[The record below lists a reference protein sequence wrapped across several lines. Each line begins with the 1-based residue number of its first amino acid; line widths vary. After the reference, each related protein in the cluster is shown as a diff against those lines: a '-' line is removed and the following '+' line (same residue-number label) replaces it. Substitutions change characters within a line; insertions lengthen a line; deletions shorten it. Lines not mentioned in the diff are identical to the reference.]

1 MAGVIEGVPKA
12 TPTEL
17 VYWQFGGSKPAPKTV
32 DAEGG
37 PVVAAEKALTNLRAL
52 LAKYA
57 DPQQPFFSKPRVQF
71 LKPYDEY
78 DLLARRKEWAAER
91 GEE

>member
-1 MAGVIEGVPKA
+1 
-12 TPTEL
+12 
-17 VYWQFGGSKPAPKTV
+17 
-32 DAEGG
+32 
-37 PVVAAEKALTNLRAL
+37 L

-57 DPQQPFFSKPRVQF
+57 DPKQAFFSKPRVQF

-78 DLLARRKEWAAER
+78 DLLARRKEWADEV

>member
-1 MAGVIEGVPKA
+1 MEGVFKDVPKA
-12 TPTEL
+12 SPTEL
-17 VYWQFGGSKPAPKTV
+17 VYWQFGGSKPAPQTV

-37 PVVAAEKALTNLRAL
+37 PIVAAEKARANLRAL

-57 DPQQPFFSKPRVQF
+57 DPNQPFYSKPRVQF

-78 DLLARRKEWAAER
+78 DLLARRKEWADEL
-91 GEE
+91 GDE